1 MNFFVCACSDTCK
14 KAWKRQLKLN
24 IQVSQVQIA
33 DNNDIKK
40 RHGFLPNRQKMS
52 NFKYHQKTYSI
63 PCRYTKL
70 SLFSRISKRFSSS
83 PSTADGNL
91 LVHSST
97 CLLVHSFISKLQLF
111 FFLNRHLT
119 LVELRGIETEGLDEE
134 IINGIALVRTEVMT
148 LIR

>member
-1 MNFFVCACSDTCK
+1 MRAESLLFLDGYDTYFKAYEFFLFAPVAIRAK
-14 KAWKRQLKLN
+14 KERKRQLKLN

-70 SLFSRISKRFSSS
+70 PLFSRISKRFSSS

-91 LVHSST
+91 LVYLSPCPLIYFQTSTVLLSQSSPY
-97 CLLVHSFISKLQLF
+97 SRRAS
-111 FFLNRHLT
+111 RH
-119 LVELRGIETEGLDEE
+119 RDG
-134 IINGIALVRTEVMT
+134 RS
-148 LIR
+148 